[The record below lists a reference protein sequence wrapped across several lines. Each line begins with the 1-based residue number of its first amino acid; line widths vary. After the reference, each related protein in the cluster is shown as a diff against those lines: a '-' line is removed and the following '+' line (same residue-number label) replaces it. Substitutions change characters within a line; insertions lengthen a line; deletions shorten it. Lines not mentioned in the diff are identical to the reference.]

1 MKYEKPHGK
10 VELRLQI
17 GGKKLGYPPKE
28 PIGYSNAENNARS
41 REAQNLEC
49 PLSNILCREASDL
62 RRVDNDDEVRE
73 DLGFFVK
80 S

>member
-1 MKYEKPHGK
+1 M
-10 VELRLQI
+10 QI
-17 GGKKLGYPPKE
+17 QENKTWVSPKE
-28 PIGYSNAENNARS
+28 PMRYSNAENNARS

-62 RRVDNDDEVRE
+62 KCVDNDDGVRV
-73 DLGFFVK
+73 DLVFFVK